1 MPVGSRRDG
10 EAQGG
15 GGCQR
20 VPRSTRVLDKGHE
33 CPGGTVG
40 PCVSGSPGGAIARSL
55 KVGDLVVSPRIP
67 GVRVPRSPSLHPG
80 FLRPLQAPSFR
91 DALLPPSAHSVPHL
105 EFTDLRRPQS
115 RTPVSRHR
123 PRAGRCHLR
132 PPTSRA
138 GGGACGTNEPAL
150 WLCSRLRKKVRKRR
164 QMPLWVGL

>member
-1 MPVGSRRDG
+1 MPRWHCGSLCLGVARGSNR
-10 EAQGG
+10 EVSEGG
-15 GGCQR
+15 
-20 VPRSTRVLDKGHE
+20 RS
-33 CPGGTVG
+33 
-40 PCVSGSPGGAIARSL
+40 SGI
-55 KVGDLVVSPRIP
+55 PRIP

-91 DALLPPSAHSVPHL
+91 VALLPPRAHSAPHL